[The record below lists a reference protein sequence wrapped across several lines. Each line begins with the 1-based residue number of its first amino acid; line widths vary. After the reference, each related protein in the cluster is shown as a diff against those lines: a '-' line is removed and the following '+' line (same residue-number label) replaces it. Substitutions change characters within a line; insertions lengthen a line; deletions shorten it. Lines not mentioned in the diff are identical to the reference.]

1 MSKVEY
7 LDTVEAYDKWARVYD
22 SDGNFLQKLDDREMG
37 VALPE
42 FLNKVRG
49 GGGRGLIKLID
60 LGCGT
65 GRNTLKM
72 IEHCNREGGSEYEI
86 VGLDPSRKMLDLAKE
101 RCRGNADQNKDSAVV
116 RRRFELY
123 DILQQN
129 SDVCKN
135 AEADGLI
142 STLVLEHVPAD
153 SFFECVRHLCRV
165 GGQVL
170 ITNMHSEMGH
180 ISQAGFNC
188 PDTGVKYRPKSY
200 PHTLAETL
208 AAASSNGFELVQPP
222 LERKIRPSDVPQFGA
237 RSEKWVG
244 VTVWFCVLLQRVN

>member
-1 MSKVEY
+1 MSRVEY
-7 LDTVEAYDKWARVYD
+7 LDTVEAYDKWAKVYD
-22 SDGNFLQKLDDREMG
+22 SDGNFLQKLDDREME
-37 VALPE
+37 VVLPE

-49 GGGRGLIKLID
+49 GGSGLIKLID

-72 IEHCNREGGSEYEI
+72 IEHCNTKGQGEYEI
-86 VGLDPSRKMLDLAKE
+86 VGLDPSGKMLDLAKE
-101 RCRGNADQNKDSAVV
+101 RCRGHADQNKGTVV

-123 DILQQN
+123 DILQEN
-129 SDVCKN
+129 DDVCKN
-135 AEADGLI
+135 GEADGLI

-170 ITNMHSEMGH
+170 ITNMHSEMGQ

-200 PHTLAETL
+200 PHTLADTL
-208 AAASSNGFELVQPP
+208 AAASSHGFELVQPP
-222 LERKIRPSDVPQFGA
+222 VERKISSSDIPHLGP
-237 RSEKWVG
+237 RSEKWIG